1 MNSAADWFTQSNEAE
16 RSRAGAFLT
25 IERVP
30 RRSDL
35 PPRGFI
41 PTAMHLAMVPSA
53 QRHGKLIADLATE
66 SPSLGNAQ
74 MMRIRRLRPRMRH
87 GCLAQTGQSEAIHS
101 PMNGPGRWLG

>member
-1 MNSAADWFTQSNEAE
+1 MGVDRLLTERDSNQSARAARYD
-16 RSRAGAFLT
+16 AGAFLT
-25 IERVP
+25 TERVP

-66 SPSLGNAQ
+66 SPSLGKAQ
-74 MMRIRRLRPRMRH
+74 MMRIRRAAPADETRLLGADRPIR
-87 GCLAQTGQSEAIHS
+87 GD
-101 PMNGPGRWLG
+101 PFP